1 LHALAAEPQAVGRL
15 PEKMSFST
23 LRASGLA
30 ASATLAIGA
39 GSAVGLL
46 AVSDGL
52 HLRSPH
58 SARSETLGWASF
70 VVALFLVSLPSWALR
85 RASVVRA
92 ANPAWICLLA
102 LLSFPVGY
110 CVVHFGPSWFNS
122 DLADAVVTMALASV
136 AYSAGVAGLIAA
148 RRGQA
153 PNPFLS
159 YVLCGGFAFV
169 TVGLVAWAILFLK

>member
-1 LHALAAEPQAVGRL
+1 
-15 PEKMSFST
+15 MNFST

-30 ASATLAIGA
+30 ASATLAIGV

-46 AVSDGL
+46 AVSDAL

-58 SARSETLGWASF
+58 SAQSEALGWASF
-70 VVALFLVSLPSWALR
+70 VLAWFLVSLPSWALL
-85 RASVVRA
+85 RATVVRA
-92 ANPAWICLLA
+92 VNPAWTCLLV
-102 LLSFPVGY
+102 LLSLPVGY

-122 DLADAVVTMALASV
+122 DRAGAVVTMALVSV

-153 PNPFLS
+153 ANPVLA
-159 YVLCGGFAFV
+159 YGLCGGFAFMAI
-169 TVGLVAWAILFLK
+169 GFVAWAILFLE